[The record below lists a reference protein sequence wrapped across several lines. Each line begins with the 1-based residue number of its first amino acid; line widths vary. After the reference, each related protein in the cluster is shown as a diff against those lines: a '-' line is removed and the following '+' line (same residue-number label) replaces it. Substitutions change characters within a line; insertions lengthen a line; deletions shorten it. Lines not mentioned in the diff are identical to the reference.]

1 MTTLAT
7 AATRRLLTTARP
19 SATRTSVSGSV
30 TPRRT
35 YSSQPPRGPNATVK
49 FWPFILVIIIGT
61 GAFAYVSKS
70 RAGQGRAPIARNEIP
85 NR

>member
-1 MTTLAT
+1 MTTFTTPT
-7 AATRRLLTTARP
+7 ASRMFTPARL
-19 SATRTSVSGSV
+19 SATRTSISGSA

-49 FWPFILVIIIGT
+49 FWPFILVIIVGT

-85 NR
+85 N

>member
-1 MTTLAT
+1 MAT
-7 AATRRLLTTARP
+7 FTTATTSRLFTTTGL
-19 SATRTSVSGSV
+19 SLTRTGTRGPA

-49 FWPFILVIIIGT
+49 FWPFIAVIIVGT
-61 GAFAYVSKS
+61 GAFAYMSKS